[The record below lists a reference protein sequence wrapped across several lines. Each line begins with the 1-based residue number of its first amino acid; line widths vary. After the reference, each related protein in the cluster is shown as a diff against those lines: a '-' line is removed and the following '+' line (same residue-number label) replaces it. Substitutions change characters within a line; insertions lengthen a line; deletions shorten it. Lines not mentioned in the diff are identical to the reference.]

1 MLRMLLMCTFLLNC
15 VQAEMIVLK
24 KGDIAPSDGIL
35 VDAAQM
41 KEFRQ
46 LNEDNKNLELQ
57 NVKLKDL
64 GIIQEQ
70 RIDLYK
76 QEVQRVTEDLS
87 RSERKAFWQ
96 SAGTFV
102 LGVIV
107 TGFAAKVAIE
117 ASR

>member
-1 MLRMLLMCTFLLNC
+1 MKSILLLILVPSITLADM
-15 VQAEMIVLK
+15 QVLK
-24 KGDIAPSDGIL
+24 KGDSASFDGVL
-35 VDAAQM
+35 VDAEQM

-46 LNEDNKNLELQ
+46 INEEKKNLELQ
-57 NVKLKDL
+57 NIKLKDL
-64 GIIQEQ
+64 GVIQEQ

-87 RSERKAFWQ
+87 RSEKKAFWQ

-102 LGVIV
+102 LGVLV

-117 ASR
+117 ATR